1 MRRTG
6 VNDTAETH
14 AGPAQARTQ
23 ASCQCHICNFPKH
36 NKTEQSL
43 LWAVHHDLRRGP
55 GVQDQQSLASLS
67 SLRYLDIFNH
77 EPHRGAELAIPITMP
92 ALEVLTL
99 RGGVV
104 GPLADAA
111 LPYPALTR
119 LDLELRSS
127 SFEGGEGPA
136 VNLQVLASLPSLQR
150 LLLWG
155 AFIIGD
161 VPQMRQLSTL
171 TFLWLDD
178 CEFSSGLEVIQ
189 GAIALR
195 NMSIDYGMF
204 VLDAAFVAWVAA
216 LPQLRR
222 LSLLN
227 YRAPDDSLDMSEL
240 VRLGQLHQAMTRRG
254 GVLCLNER
262 SPDDCDRP
270 VY

>member
-1 MRRTG
+1 M
-6 VNDTAETH
+6 
-14 AGPAQARTQ
+14 
-23 ASCQCHICNFPKH
+23 
-36 NKTEQSL
+36 
-43 LWAVHHDLRRGP
+43 
-55 GVQDQQSLASLS
+55 QDQQSLASLS

-119 LDLELRSS
+119 LDLELTSS